1 MNKIKLFFSV
11 TIIMSFLGCGLDKMA
26 SDYDKVVYEQTP
38 TVLEVHGSQVSVD
51 LNGTFPEKYFAKK
64 ATIEITPV
72 IIDENGGESKLK
84 SIILQGEQATGGDA
98 TIFFES
104 GGEFTYSDK
113 IDYTDEM
120 INSTLELRALATLE
134 DKSKVLGPVTIASGV
149 IATSMRVQNDEIIA
163 VADHGY
169 KEIETT
175 SETATIYFLVN
186 KSNIRTTEKSDE
198 DVKKLKEFIKLGYKT
213 ESFVVKSSASPE
225 GTEKINTELS
235 DDRQNSTL
243 SYAKYLLKKLRADGS
258 SDDDNYKLSSA
269 GADWD
274 GFNKLV
280 ENSTIAEKSTILSL
294 SNRNKEKSEKERGEL
309 LQDMAQVY
317 DALEGDVLQYLR
329 KSEITINSYLPKRS
343 KEEIMNLAII
353 EKKVPL
359 RSNWIEDSIDI
370 NGDIVYSQNYY
381 PYQINPEITELDV
394 TEALYAASLLSSDD
408 SRAGN
413 WLELMDT
420 IGVVFEDWR
429 AYNNIAAYLMEDRK
443 RTTPFVFDAEWVSEI
458 RGDSLPPSEIED
470 AEGTIRNYYEID
482 WIPLENVY
490 GGDSV
495 DHSGNLV
502 TQKVLYLVD
511 SGYLSYGFSY
521 ELNYE
526 DQYKYLNKAREL
538 GGDQPEILINLGILA
553 AWEGDLNKAEEF
565 FTKANA
571 TNHNK
576 AILSIR
582 QGDYRSASRY
592 YRGQKTYN
600 AALVNI
606 LNGNNIDLQCPTPEV
621 YSQSTEGG
629 GIYHRVINSAE
640 IADCYYLH
648 AVAAA
653 RSDNFEMVISNLKE
667 AIDSDNPYYRYLASK
682 DLEFE
687 KYRDTEEFKSLF
699 E

>member
-38 TVLEVHGSQVSVD
+38 TVLEVHGGQVSVD

-64 ATIEITPV
+64 ATVEITPV

-84 SIILQGEQATGGDA
+84 SIILQGEHATGGDA

-149 IATSMRVQNDEIIA
+149 IATSMRVENDEIIA

-243 SYAKYLLKKLRADGS
+243 SYAKYLLKKLRADGAD
-258 SDDDNYKLSSA
+258 DDDNYKLSSA
-269 GADWD
+269 GADWE

-309 LQDMAQVY
+309 LQDMSQVY

-329 KSEITINSYLPKRS
+329 KSEITINSYLPKKT
-343 KEEIMNLAII
+343 KEEIL
-353 EKKVPL
+353 L
-359 RSNWIEDSIDI
+359 LSSSNPS
-370 NGDIVYSQNYY
+370 
-381 PYQINPEITELDV
+381 ELSC
-394 TEALYAASLLSSDD
+394 EELLYAASVTKSYDIYNTVIKLH
-408 SRAGN
+408 N
-413 WLELMDT
+413 
-420 IGVVFEDWR
+420 DWR
-429 AYNNIAAYLMEDRK
+429 AYNNIAAMILEIMRSKEIMR
-443 RTTPFVFDAEWVSEI
+443 RRLPSPNPSFDKSFFHPGNPEFSNSSAGGPVKY
-458 RGDSLPPSEIED
+458 
-470 AEGTIRNYYEID
+470 IRNI
-482 WIPLENVY
+482 LELAIEN
-490 GGDSV
+490 GGENEPSV
-495 DHSGNLV
+495 L
-502 TQKVLYLVD
+502 T
-511 SGYLSYGFSY
+511 
-521 ELNYE
+521 
-526 DQYKYLNKAREL
+526 
-538 GGDQPEILINLGILA
+538 NLGILEL
-553 AWEGDLNKAEEF
+553 WYGDFNKAEELF
-565 FTKANA
+565 NQANTRDKIHSYNLA
-571 TNHNK
+571 NLK
-576 AILSIR
+576 LR
-582 QGDYRSASRY
+582 MGDYRSASRY
-592 YRGQKTYN
+592 YRGHETYN
-600 AALVNI
+600 ATLANI
-606 LNGNNIDLQCPTPEV
+606 LNGDNN
-621 YSQSTEGG
+621 STCSE
-629 GIYHRVINSAE
+629 NTA
-640 IADCYYLH
+640 ACYYLN
-648 AVAAA
+648 AIAGSRAGNETMLFVNLEKAINLNSDYKTQAA
-653 RSDNFEMVISNLKE
+653 
-667 AIDSDNPYYRYLASK
+667 K
-682 DLEFE
+682 DLEFLNYREHE
-687 KYRDTEEFKSLF
+687 KFIFLTK
-699 E
+699 